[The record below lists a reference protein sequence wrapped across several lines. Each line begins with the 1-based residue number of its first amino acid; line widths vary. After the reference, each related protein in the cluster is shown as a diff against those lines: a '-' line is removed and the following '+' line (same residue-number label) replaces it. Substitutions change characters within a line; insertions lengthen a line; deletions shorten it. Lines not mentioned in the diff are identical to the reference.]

1 MHDHVVRHL
10 VLAAILALLSTGCS
24 TSDGTISRPADSPE
38 STGPAAEERLR
49 QEYAAHTEFRNQPG
63 LAEIKAHHAYA
74 RGATG
79 KGVTLGIVDSGVD
92 PSHPKFEGKLETGHV
107 EGYDPDFGSCE
118 DRAPDGSCASML
130 GHGTFVGGIMAA
142 SRRPRAESAGGESA
156 IHGVAFDANVIS
168 VGFPSVDEIIEEI
181 IPENPTPEEIGD
193 LAEKIR
199 GVESVLEKQFASAF
213 KRLNSRVTA
222 VNCSFGLPGNIEDF
236 SAEELRARFPNVI
249 EAMTQADTPA
259 SERTIYVWAAGNA
272 GGEAGPGGLEET
284 ATSVEIAAGLP
295 VRIPELRGHTLAVV
309 ATDLQG
315 RIADFSNR
323 CGIAREFCL
332 AAPGVDITGPVPG
345 FYCQAG
351 TEECYLTFKES
362 GTSSAAPFVTGGIA
376 LLAQHYRHQ
385 LGNDAVVKRILRT
398 ADREGV
404 YQDSEVYGQGFLDLD
419 AATRP
424 VGETRM
430 LSGRTLAGPS
440 APSRASAFHSGAAF
454 GDALTRGLA
463 HGEIASFD
471 ELDAPFFH
479 RLGDYVRPI
488 AAAAPTLAERLQTL
502 GRDPRGATWRVD
514 GAGLRV
520 RLVVVSTSTALAS
533 LGSMSLT
540 RNLGNGRLWL
550 GYRDHPGWR
559 FGPYNENRLE
569 DRRAGVVEPGA
580 FTDDGAFANPFLGFA
595 RNGANIG
602 YAHAAGPGHLRI
614 AAVHGTAH
622 VGGEQRD
629 TNPGEATGVLTEYQF
644 GNPGVSSLAVQAGW
658 LAESHRLVGGRPTGA
673 FGRLGGDTGLVGL
686 STHRR
691 LGVRWSLLASA
702 HAGMSRA
709 EAGRRGMVRGLSS
722 LLTSSFAFGI
732 IRQGF
737 DHSGDRLA
745 LTLSQPL
752 RVEAGHGELRW
763 ISGRTPDGRVEVE
776 QAVVGLEP
784 SGRRLDVELT
794 YARPWAGGLAHL
806 AAIASRDAGHVRGRH
821 EAVLLMR
828 YSRRF

>member
-1 MHDHVVRHL
+1 M
-10 VLAAILALLSTGCS
+10 AFLALLFTGCAVGG
-24 TSDGTISRPADSPE
+24 GTFSPPAPSPE
-38 STGPAAEERLR
+38 PMVSAAEERLR
-49 QEYAAHTEFRNQPG
+49 REYAANPEFRNQPA

-79 KGVTLGIVDSGVD
+79 KGVALGIVDSGVD
-92 PSHPKFEGKLETGHV
+92 PSHPKFEGKLETTDV
-107 EGYDPDFGSCE
+107 EGYDPDFTSCE
-118 DRAPDGSCASML
+118 DRAPDGSCVSML
-130 GHGTFVGGIMAA
+130 GHGTFVGGIMAGN
-142 SRRPRAESAGGESA
+142 RRAHVESPGGESA
-156 IHGVAFDANVIS
+156 IHGVAFDARVIS
-168 VGFPSVDEIIEEI
+168 VGFPSVDEIIEDIISDEA
-181 IPENPTPEEIGD
+181 IPESPTPEQVRE
-193 LAEKIR
+193 LAERIR
-199 GVESVLEKQFASAF
+199 GAESVLEKQFASAF

-259 SERTIYVWAAGNA
+259 RERTVYVWAAGNA
-272 GGEAGPGGLEET
+272 GAETSPGGSGES

-295 VRIPELRGHTLAVV
+295 VRIPELRGHSLAVV
-309 ATDLQG
+309 ATDPQG

-323 CGIAREFCL
+323 CGIAKEFCL
-332 AAPGVDITGPVPG
+332 AAPGVDITGPVPS

-351 TEECYLTFKES
+351 AEECYLKLKES
-362 GTSSAAPFVTGGIA
+362 GTSSAAPFVTGGVA
-376 LLAQHYRHQ
+376 LLAQHYRGQ
-385 LGNDAVVKRILRT
+385 LGNDAIVKRILQT
-398 ADREGV
+398 ADKEGL

-424 VGETRM
+424 VGETR
-430 LSGRTLAGPS
+430 LLTGRTLAGPS
-440 APSRASAFHSGAAF
+440 APSRASAFHPGAAF

-533 LGSMSLT
+533 LGSVSLT
-540 RNLGNGRLWL
+540 RNLGNGHLWL

-559 FGPYNENRLE
+559 FGPYNEKHLA
-569 DRRAGVVEPGA
+569 DRRARVVEPGA
-580 FTDDGAFANPFLGFA
+580 FNDDGAFTNPFLNFA

-602 YAHAAGPGHLRI
+602 YAQAAGPGYLRI

-622 VGGEQRD
+622 VGEQRN

-686 STHRR
+686 SAHRR
-691 LGVRWSLLASA
+691 LGARWSLLAGA

-709 EAGRRGMVRGLSS
+709 EVRRPGMVRGFSS
-722 LLTSSFAFGI
+722 LSTSSFAFGI
-732 IRQGF
+732 IRQGV

-745 LTLSQPL
+745 FALSQPL
-752 RVEAGHGELRW
+752 RVEAGHAELQW
-763 ISGRTPDGRVEVE
+763 ISGRTPDGRVEIE
-776 QAVVGLEP
+776 KAVLGLEP

-794 YARPWAGGLAHL
+794 YSRPWAGGVAHL
-806 AAIASRDAGHVRGRH
+806 AAIASRDAGHVRGRN
-821 EAVLLMR
+821 EAVLLIR